1 MENHFSCD
9 IESPLG
15 FCDHLLFEGCQ
26 TSSEFQKGCT
36 NGTKH
41 YSDICCHCLHHHH
54 HYYHHPVWSI
64 QLYWALL
71 VVGWP
76 ALVPSCHV
84 GPCCFETPDCTRPDL
99 IAVAF
104 VVRSADTL
112 SNDQWNQSHTLRD
125 DLTWQG
131 NIFLILDL
139 TAIWYWIIKV
149 YHCFQ
154 HGRVSKYT
162 TGGGFHHWWS

>member
-1 MENHFSCD
+1 MRHGVFTW
-9 IESPLG
+9 
-15 FCDHLLFEGCQ
+15 FCDHILFGAVKTARNFRKDAQMEQNWGG
-26 TSSEFQKGCT
+26 K
-36 NGTKH
+36 TKH
-41 YSDICCHCLHHHH
+41 YSDSHEFLWMLPVSENHHHQ
-54 HYYHHPVWSI
+54 YHDHPLWSI

-76 ALVPSCHV
+76 ALVPACHV

-104 VVRSADTL
+104 VVCSADTL

-131 NIFLILDL
+131 NIFFNSRSYSDLILDYQSVPL
-139 TAIWYWIIKV
+139 FPTWK
-149 YHCFQ
+149 
-154 HGRVSKYT
+154 
-162 TGGGFHHWWS
+162 GF